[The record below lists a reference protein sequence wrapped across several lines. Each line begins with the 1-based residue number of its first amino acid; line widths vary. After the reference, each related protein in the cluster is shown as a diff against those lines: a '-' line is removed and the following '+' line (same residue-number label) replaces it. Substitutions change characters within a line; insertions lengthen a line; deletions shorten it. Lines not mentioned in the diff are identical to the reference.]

1 MPVVEMRKLVLIGNS
16 SEREQLIKLLHTE
29 GCAQIVSAPK
39 QEGTHYAD
47 KQSALET
54 YGAKKA
60 KIDFVFD
67 LLKSCQI
74 EAQALIKAKKITYKP
89 VKKPFLA
96 GKPSL
101 TMEEFYKTPQLE
113 QDVFDA
119 ADRLS
124 RLSEDLLKN
133 KANEIKLK
141 NTVAQ
146 LQPYKE
152 VDAKLESFK
161 DTANV
166 CILLGTVPSARKAA
180 AQKAEEAGAYMLYY
194 DSGANCT
201 VVSFFLKEKYDEI
214 AKILSDAEFSAC
226 TLNYTGV
233 PKDII
238 AESEQLLEANR
249 TMREKLIEQI
259 ISFEYILDDCKRLYD
274 YYLIEERKLECEMQT
289 SCTETSYIL
298 EAWVPKD
305 KTEELDK
312 VLESS
317 PLALMYE
324 MREPVEGEKPPTY
337 VEDNAVVEPYQSV
350 TNMFSAPAYGE
361 INPNPFVAFFF
372 FLFFGMMLADAGYG
386 LILTVLTGIVL
397 IKQRPPKG
405 QASLI
410 KIIFMGGISTVIWGI
425 ILGSYF
431 GFSAADIGVWYWFN
445 PIEEPMKM
453 LYLSLAMGIFQMC
466 FGLGINMVA
475 MFKQKKPLDAISGTL
490 SWYFMLLGLA
500 MAFGSSLVTAI
511 TMPAW
516 VKTAGYVLLGVGVFL
531 LMLSGALHKKGAGKI
546 SGALG
551 RLYDIVNFFSDLM
564 SYTRIFGLGLASAVI
579 GMVFNEIGQ
588 VVMNLI
594 PIKVIGIFAAA
605 IVFIIGHVFNIGI
618 NALGAY
624 VHNSR
629 LQFVE
634 FFGKFYTGGGDL
646 FRPLGCEMKYYY
658 ISNQEVKKQ

>member
-16 SEREQLIKLLHTE
+16 SERERLIKILHTE
-29 GCAQIVSAPK
+29 ECAEIVAAQK
-39 QEGTHYAD
+39 TEGTHYAD
-47 KQSALET
+47 KQSALEV

-60 KIDFVFD
+60 KLDFIFD
-67 LLKSCQI
+67 FIKSCQI
-74 EAQALIKAKKITYKP
+74 EAQALIKEKKINYTP
-89 VKKPFLA
+89 VKKPFLE

-101 TMEEFYKTPQLE
+101 TMEEFYETPKLE
-113 QDVFDA
+113 EGVFDSC
-119 ADRLS
+119 DRLT
-124 RLSEDLLKN
+124 RLSESLLKN
-133 KANEIKLK
+133 KSDEIKLK
-141 NTVAQ
+141 NTINQ

-161 DTANV
+161 DTKDV
-166 CILLGTVPSARKAA
+166 SILLGTVPSSRKAVA
-180 AQKAEEAGAYMLYY
+180 EKAEELGACMLFYDAGAV
-194 DSGANCT
+194 ST
-201 VVSFFLKEKYDEI
+201 VVCIVLKEKYEET

-233 PKDII
+233 PRDVI
-238 AESEQLLEANR
+238 AESEKLLAENTA
-249 TMREKLIEQI
+249 MREKLIEQS
-259 ISFEYILDDCKRLYD
+259 ISFEYVLDDCKRLYD
-274 YYLIEERKLECEMQT
+274 YYLVEERKLECEANT

-298 EAWVPKD
+298 EAWVPVD
-305 KTEELDK
+305 KTEKLDK
-312 VLESS
+312 ALSES

-324 MREPVEGEKPPTY
+324 IREPLEGEKPPTY

-386 LILTVLTGIVL
+386 LVLMILTGIVL

-410 KIIFMGGISTVIWGI
+410 KIIFMGGLSTVIWGI
-425 ILGSYF
+425 IFGSYF
-431 GFSAADIGVWYWFN
+431 GYSATDLGIWCWFN
-445 PIEEPMKM
+445 PIEEPMNM
-453 LYLSLAMGIFQMC
+453 LFLSLGMGIFQMC

-500 MAFGSSLVTAI
+500 LAFGSSLIKAI
-511 TMPAW
+511 AIPSW
-516 VKTAGYVLLGVGVFL
+516 VSTVGYVLLGAGVLL
-531 LMLSGALHKKGAGKI
+531 LMISGALHKKGASKV
-546 SGALG
+546 SGAFA
-551 RLYDIVNFFSDLM
+551 RLYDIINFFSDLM

-579 GMVFNEIGQ
+579 GMVFNEIGALM
-588 VVMNLI
+588 MNMI
-594 PIKVIGIFAAA
+594 PIKAIGVVVTA

-634 FFGKFYTGGGDL
+634 FFGKFYTGGGEL

-658 ISNQEVKKQ
+658 IHNQEVKK

>member
-16 SEREQLIKLLHTE
+16 SERERLIKILHTE
-29 GCAQIVSAPK
+29 ECAEIVAAQK
-39 QEGTHYAD
+39 TEGTHYAD
-47 KQSALET
+47 KQSALEV

-60 KIDFVFD
+60 KLDFIFD
-67 LLKSCQI
+67 FIKSCQI
-74 EAQALIKAKKITYKP
+74 EAQALIKEKKINYTP
-89 VKKPFLA
+89 VKKPFLV

-101 TMEEFYKTPQLE
+101 TMEEFYETPKLE
-113 QDVFDA
+113 EGVFDA
-119 ADRLS
+119 CDRLT
-124 RLSEDLLKN
+124 RLSESLLKN
-133 KANEIKLK
+133 KSDEIKLK
-141 NTVAQ
+141 NTINQ

-161 DTANV
+161 DTKDV
-166 CILLGTVPSARKAA
+166 SILLGTVPSSRKAVA
-180 AQKAEEAGAYMLYY
+180 EKAEELGACMLFYDAGAV
-194 DSGANCT
+194 ST
-201 VVSFFLKEKYDEI
+201 VVCIVLKEKYEET

-233 PKDII
+233 PKDVI
-238 AESEQLLEANR
+238 AESEKFLAENTA
-249 TMREKLIEQI
+249 MREKLIEQS
-259 ISFEYILDDCKRLYD
+259 ISFEYVLDDCKRLYD
-274 YYLIEERKLECEMQT
+274 YYLVEERKLECEANT

-298 EAWVPKD
+298 EAWVPVD
-305 KTEELDK
+305 KTEKLDK
-312 VLESS
+312 ALSES

-324 MREPVEGEKPPTY
+324 IREPLEGEKPPTY

-350 TNMFSAPAYGE
+350 TNMFSVPAYGE

-386 LILTVLTGIVL
+386 LVLMILTGIVL

-410 KIIFMGGISTVIWGI
+410 KIVFMGSFSTVIWGI
-425 ILGSYF
+425 IFGSYF
-431 GFSAADIGVWYWFN
+431 GYSATDLGIWCWFN
-445 PIEEPMKM
+445 PIEEPMNM
-453 LYLSLAMGIFQMC
+453 LFLSLGMGIFQMC

-475 MFKQKKPLDAISGTL
+475 MFRQKKPLDAISGTL

-500 MAFGSSLVTAI
+500 LAFGSSLIKAI
-511 TMPAW
+511 AIPSW
-516 VKTAGYVLLGVGVFL
+516 VSTIGYVLLGAGVLL
-531 LMLSGALHKKGAGKI
+531 LMISGALHKKGASMV
-546 SGALG
+546 SGAFA
-551 RLYDIVNFFSDLM
+551 RLYDISNFFSDLM

-579 GMVFNEIGQ
+579 GMVFNEIGALM
-588 VVMNLI
+588 MNMI
-594 PIKVIGIFAAA
+594 PIKAIGVVVTA

-634 FFGKFYTGGGDL
+634 FFGKFYTGGGEL

-658 ISNQEVKKQ
+658 IHNQEVKK

>member
-16 SEREQLIKLLHTE
+16 SERERLIKILHTE
-29 GCAQIVSAPK
+29 ECAEIVAAQK
-39 QEGTHYAD
+39 TEGTHYAD
-47 KQSALET
+47 KQSALEV

-60 KIDFVFD
+60 KLDFIFD
-67 LLKSCQI
+67 FIKSCQI
-74 EAQALIKAKKITYKP
+74 EAQALIKEKKINYTP
-89 VKKPFLA
+89 VKMPFLA

-101 TMEEFYKTPQLE
+101 TMEEFYETPKLE
-113 QDVFDA
+113 EGVFDA
-119 ADRLS
+119 CDRLT
-124 RLSEDLLKN
+124 RLSESLLKN
-133 KANEIKLK
+133 KSDEIKLK
-141 NTVAQ
+141 NTINQ

-161 DTANV
+161 DTKDV
-166 CILLGTVPSARKAA
+166 SILLGTVPSSRKAVA
-180 AQKAEEAGAYMLYY
+180 EKAEELGACMLFYDAGVV
-194 DSGANCT
+194 ST
-201 VVSFFLKEKYDEI
+201 VVCIVLKEKYEET

-233 PKDII
+233 PGDII
-238 AESEQLLEANR
+238 AESEKLLAENTA
-249 TMREKLIEQI
+249 MREKLIEQS
-259 ISFEYILDDCKRLYD
+259 ISFEYVLDDCKRLYD
-274 YYLIEERKLECEMQT
+274 YYLVEERKLECEANT

-298 EAWVPKD
+298 EAWVPVD
-305 KTEELDK
+305 KTEKLDK
-312 VLESS
+312 TLSES

-324 MREPVEGEKPPTY
+324 IREPLEGEKPPTY

-350 TNMFSAPAYGE
+350 TNMFSVPAYGE

-386 LILTVLTGIVL
+386 LVLMILTGIVL

-410 KIIFMGGISTVIWGI
+410 KIVFMGSFSTVIWGI
-425 ILGSYF
+425 IFGSYF
-431 GFSAADIGVWYWFN
+431 GYSATDLGIWCWFN
-445 PIEEPMKM
+445 PIEEPMNM
-453 LYLSLAMGIFQMC
+453 LFLSLGMGIFQMC

-500 MAFGSSLVTAI
+500 LAFGSSLIKAI
-511 TMPAW
+511 AIPSW
-516 VKTAGYVLLGVGVFL
+516 VSTVGYVLLGAGVLL
-531 LMLSGALHKKGAGKI
+531 LMISGALHKKGASMV
-546 SGALG
+546 SGAFA
-551 RLYDIVNFFSDLM
+551 RLYDIINFFSDLM

-579 GMVFNEIGQ
+579 GMVFNEIGELM
-588 VVMNLI
+588 MNMI
-594 PIKVIGIFAAA
+594 PIKAIGVVVTA

-634 FFGKFYTGGGDL
+634 FFGKFYTGGGEL

-658 ISNQEVKKQ
+658 IHNQEVKK

>member
-16 SEREQLIKLLHTE
+16 SERERLIKILHTE
-29 GCAQIVSAPK
+29 ECAEIVAAQK
-39 QEGTHYAD
+39 TEGTHYAD
-47 KQSALET
+47 KQSALEV

-60 KIDFVFD
+60 KLDFIFD
-67 LLKSCQI
+67 FIKSCQI
-74 EAQALIKAKKITYKP
+74 EAQALIKEKKINYTP

-101 TMEEFYKTPQLE
+101 TMEEFYETPKLE
-113 QDVFDA
+113 EGVFDA
-119 ADRLS
+119 CDRLT
-124 RLSEDLLKN
+124 RLSESLLKN
-133 KANEIKLK
+133 KSDEIKLK
-141 NTVAQ
+141 NTINQ

-161 DTANV
+161 DTKDV
-166 CILLGTVPSARKAA
+166 SILLGTVPSSRKAVA
-180 AQKAEEAGAYMLYY
+180 EKAEELGACMLFYDAGVV
-194 DSGANCT
+194 ST
-201 VVSFFLKEKYDEI
+201 VVCIVLKEKYEET

-233 PKDII
+233 PRDVI
-238 AESEQLLEANR
+238 AESEKLLAENTA
-249 TMREKLIEQI
+249 MREKLIEQS
-259 ISFEYILDDCKRLYD
+259 ISFEYVLDDCKRLYD
-274 YYLIEERKLECEMQT
+274 YYLVEERKLECEANT

-298 EAWVPKD
+298 EAWVPVD
-305 KTEELDK
+305 KTEKLDK
-312 VLESS
+312 ALSES

-324 MREPVEGEKPPTY
+324 IREPLEGEKPPTY

-350 TNMFSAPAYGE
+350 TNMFSVPAYGE

-386 LILTVLTGIVL
+386 LVLMILTGIVL

-410 KIIFMGGISTVIWGI
+410 KIVFMGSFSTVIWGI
-425 ILGSYF
+425 IFGSYF
-431 GFSAADIGVWYWFN
+431 GYSATDLGIWCWFN
-445 PIEEPMKM
+445 PIEEPMNM
-453 LYLSLAMGIFQMC
+453 LFLSLGMGIFQMC

-500 MAFGSSLVTAI
+500 LAFGSSLIKAI
-511 TMPAW
+511 AIPSW
-516 VKTAGYVLLGVGVFL
+516 VSTVGYVLLGAGVLL
-531 LMLSGALHKKGAGKI
+531 LMISGALHKKGASMV
-546 SGALG
+546 SGAFA
-551 RLYDIVNFFSDLM
+551 RLYDIINFFSDLM

-579 GMVFNEIGQ
+579 GMVFNEIGALM
-588 VVMNLI
+588 MNMI
-594 PIKVIGIFAAA
+594 PIKAIGVVVTA
-605 IVFIIGHVFNIGI
+605 IVFLIGHVFNIGI

-634 FFGKFYTGGGDL
+634 FFGKFYTGGGEL
-646 FRPLGCEMKYYY
+646 FRPPGCEMKYYY
-658 ISNQEVKKQ
+658 IHNQ

>member
-16 SEREQLIKLLHTE
+16 SERERLIKILHTE
-29 GCAQIVSAPK
+29 ECAEIVAAQK
-39 QEGTHYAD
+39 TEGTHYAD
-47 KQSALET
+47 KQSALEV

-60 KIDFVFD
+60 KLDFIFD
-67 LLKSCQI
+67 FIKSCQI
-74 EAQALIKAKKITYKP
+74 EAQALIKEKKINYTP

-101 TMEEFYKTPQLE
+101 TMEEFYETPKLE
-113 QDVFDA
+113 EGVFDA
-119 ADRLS
+119 CDRLT
-124 RLSEDLLKN
+124 RLSESLLKN
-133 KANEIKLK
+133 KSDEIKLK
-141 NTVAQ
+141 NTINQ

-161 DTANV
+161 DTKDV
-166 CILLGTVPSARKAA
+166 SILLGTVPSSRKAVA
-180 AQKAEEAGAYMLYY
+180 EKAEELGACMLFYDAGVV
-194 DSGANCT
+194 ST
-201 VVSFFLKEKYDEI
+201 VVCIVLKEKYEET

-233 PKDII
+233 PRDVI
-238 AESEQLLEANR
+238 AESEKLLAEN
-249 TMREKLIEQI
+249 TSMREKLIEQS
-259 ISFEYILDDCKRLYD
+259 ISFEYVLDDCKRLYD
-274 YYLIEERKLECEMQT
+274 YYLVEERKLECEANT

-298 EAWVPKD
+298 EAWVPVD
-305 KTEELDK
+305 KTEKLDK
-312 VLESS
+312 ALSES

-324 MREPVEGEKPPTY
+324 IREPLEGEKPPTY

-350 TNMFSAPAYGE
+350 TNMFSVPAYGE

-386 LILTVLTGIVL
+386 LVLMILTGIVL

-410 KIIFMGGISTVIWGI
+410 KIVFMGSFSTVIWGI
-425 ILGSYF
+425 IFGSYF
-431 GFSAADIGVWYWFN
+431 GYSATDLGIWCWFN
-445 PIEEPMKM
+445 PIEEPMNM
-453 LYLSLAMGIFQMC
+453 LFLSLGMGIFQMC

-500 MAFGSSLVTAI
+500 LAFGSSLIKAI
-511 TMPAW
+511 AIPSW
-516 VKTAGYVLLGVGVFL
+516 VSTVGYVLLGAGVLL
-531 LMLSGALHKKGAGKI
+531 LMISGALHKKGASMV
-546 SGALG
+546 SGAFA
-551 RLYDIVNFFSDLM
+551 RLYDIINFFSDLM

-579 GMVFNEIGQ
+579 GMVFNEIGALM
-588 VVMNLI
+588 MNMI
-594 PIKVIGIFAAA
+594 PIKAIGVVVTA

-634 FFGKFYTGGGDL
+634 FFGKFYTGGGEL

-658 ISNQEVKKQ
+658 IHNQEVKK

>member
-16 SEREQLIKLLHTE
+16 SERERLIKILHTE
-29 GCAQIVSAPK
+29 ECAEIVAAQK
-39 QEGTHYAD
+39 TEGTHYAD
-47 KQSALET
+47 KQSALEV

-60 KIDFVFD
+60 KLDFIFD
-67 LLKSCQI
+67 FIKSCQI
-74 EAQALIKAKKITYKP
+74 EAQALIKEKKINYTP
-89 VKKPFLA
+89 VKKPFLE

-101 TMEEFYKTPQLE
+101 TMEEFYETPKLE
-113 QDVFDA
+113 EGVFDSC
-119 ADRLS
+119 DRLT
-124 RLSEDLLKN
+124 RLSESLLKN
-133 KANEIKLK
+133 KSDEIKLK
-141 NTVAQ
+141 NTINQ

-161 DTANV
+161 DTKDV
-166 CILLGTVPSARKAA
+166 SILLGTVPSSRKAVA
-180 AQKAEEAGAYMLYY
+180 EKAEELGACMLFYDAGVV
-194 DSGANCT
+194 ST
-201 VVSFFLKEKYDEI
+201 VVCIVLKEKYEET

-226 TLNYTGV
+226 TLKYTGGPRDV
-233 PKDII
+233 I
-238 AESEQLLEANR
+238 AESEKLLAENTA
-249 TMREKLIEQI
+249 MREKLIEQS
-259 ISFEYILDDCKRLYD
+259 ISFEYVLDDCKRLYD
-274 YYLIEERKLECEMQT
+274 YYLVEERKLECEANT

-298 EAWVPKD
+298 EAWVPVD
-305 KTEELDK
+305 KTEKLDK
-312 VLESS
+312 ALSES

-324 MREPVEGEKPPTY
+324 IREPLEGEKPPTY

-350 TNMFSAPAYGE
+350 TNTFSVPAYGE

-386 LILTVLTGIVL
+386 LVLMILTGIVL

-410 KIIFMGGISTVIWGI
+410 KIVFMGSFSTVIWGI
-425 ILGSYF
+425 IFGSYF
-431 GFSAADIGVWYWFN
+431 GYSATDLGIWCWFN
-445 PIEEPMKM
+445 PIEEPMNM
-453 LYLSLAMGIFQMC
+453 LFLSLGMGIFQMC

-500 MAFGSSLVTAI
+500 LAFGSSLIKAI
-511 TMPAW
+511 AIPSW
-516 VKTAGYVLLGVGVFL
+516 VSTVGYVLLGAGVLL
-531 LMLSGALHKKGAGKI
+531 LMISGALHKKGASMV
-546 SGALG
+546 SGAFA
-551 RLYDIVNFFSDLM
+551 RLYDIINFFSDLM

-579 GMVFNEIGQ
+579 GMVFNEIGALM
-588 VVMNLI
+588 MNMI
-594 PIKVIGIFAAA
+594 PIKAIGVVVTA

-634 FFGKFYTGGGDL
+634 FFGKFYTGGGEL

-658 ISNQEVKKQ
+658 IHNQEVKK

>member
-16 SEREQLIKLLHTE
+16 SERERLIKILHTE
-29 GCAQIVSAPK
+29 ECAEIVAAQK
-39 QEGTHYAD
+39 TEGTHYAD
-47 KQSALET
+47 KQSALEV

-60 KIDFVFD
+60 KLDFIFD
-67 LLKSCQI
+67 FIKSCQI
-74 EAQALIKAKKITYKP
+74 EAQALIKEKKINYTP

-101 TMEEFYKTPQLE
+101 TMEEFYETPKLE
-113 QDVFDA
+113 EGVFDA
-119 ADRLS
+119 CDRLM
-124 RLSEDLLKN
+124 RLSESLLKN
-133 KANEIKLK
+133 KSDEIKLK
-141 NTVAQ
+141 NTINQ

-161 DTANV
+161 DTKDV
-166 CILLGTVPSARKAA
+166 SILLGTVPSSRKAVA
-180 AQKAEEAGAYMLYY
+180 EKAEDLGACMLFYDAGVV
-194 DSGANCT
+194 ST
-201 VVSFFLKEKYDEI
+201 VVCIVLKEKYEET

-226 TLNYTGV
+226 TLNYTGIPRDV
-233 PKDII
+233 I
-238 AESEQLLEANR
+238 AESEKLLAENTA
-249 TMREKLIEQI
+249 MREKLIEQS
-259 ISFEYILDDCKRLYD
+259 ISFEYVLDDCKRLYD
-274 YYLIEERKLECEMQT
+274 YYLVEERKLECEANT

-298 EAWVPKD
+298 EAWVPVD
-305 KTEELDK
+305 KTEKLDK
-312 VLESS
+312 ALSES

-324 MREPVEGEKPPTY
+324 IREPLEGEKPPTY

-350 TNMFSAPAYGE
+350 TNMFSVPAYGE

-386 LILTVLTGIVL
+386 LVLMILTGIVL

-410 KIIFMGGISTVIWGI
+410 KIVFMGSFSTVIWGI
-425 ILGSYF
+425 IFGSYF
-431 GFSAADIGVWYWFN
+431 GYSATDLGIWCWFN
-445 PIEEPMKM
+445 PIEEPMNM
-453 LYLSLAMGIFQMC
+453 LFLSLGMGIFQMC

-500 MAFGSSLVTAI
+500 LAFGSSLIKAI
-511 TMPAW
+511 AIPSW
-516 VKTAGYVLLGVGVFL
+516 VSTVGYVLLGAGVLL
-531 LMLSGALHKKGAGKI
+531 LMISGALHKKGASMV
-546 SGALG
+546 SGAFA
-551 RLYDIVNFFSDLM
+551 RLYDIINFFSDLM

-579 GMVFNEIGQ
+579 GMVFNEIGALM
-588 VVMNLI
+588 MNMI
-594 PIKVIGIFAAA
+594 PIKAIGVVVTA

-634 FFGKFYTGGGDL
+634 FFGKFYTGGGEL

-658 ISNQEVKKQ
+658 IHNQEVKK

>member
-16 SEREQLIKLLHTE
+16 SEREQLIKILHTE
-29 GCAQIVSAPK
+29 ECAQIVSAPRL
-39 QEGTHYAD
+39 EGTRYAD
-47 KQSALET
+47 KQSALEVF
-54 YGAKKA
+54 GAKKA

-67 LLKSCQI
+67 LIKNCQV
-74 EAQALIKAKKITYKP
+74 EAQALIKAKKITYNP

-101 TMEEFYKTPQLE
+101 TMEEFYKTPELE
-113 QDVFDA
+113 EDVFDVCK
-119 ADRLS
+119 RLTK
-124 RLSEDLLKN
+124 LSEELLKN
-133 KANEIKLK
+133 KADAIKLK
-141 NTVAQ
+141 NTINQ

-166 CILLGTVPSARKAA
+166 CVMLGTVPSSKKVV
-180 AQKAEEAGAYMLYY
+180 AQKVEDEGAEVLYFDAGT
-194 DSGANCT
+194 NCT
-201 VVSFFLKEKYDEI
+201 IVCIFLKEKYDDVT
-214 AKILSDAEFSAC
+214 KILSDAEFAAC

-238 AESEQLLEANR
+238 AESEKMAEANEA
-249 TMREKLIEQI
+249 MREKLIEQI

-274 YYLIEERKLECEMQT
+274 YYLVEERKLECEMQT

-298 EAWVPKD
+298 EAWVPVGR
-305 KTEELDK
+305 TQELDK
-312 VLESS
+312 ALESS

-324 MREPVEGEKPPTY
+324 IREPKEGEKPPTY
-337 VEDNAVVEPYQSV
+337 VEDNAVVEPYQTV
-350 TNMFSAPAYGE
+350 TNMFSAPAYRE
-361 INPNPFVAFFF
+361 IDPNPFVAFFF

-386 LILTVLTGIVL
+386 LVLMILTGIVL

-410 KIIFMGGISTVIWGI
+410 KIVFMGGLSTVIWGI
-425 ILGSYF
+425 IFGSYF
-431 GFSAADIGVWYWFN
+431 GYSATDLGIWCWFN
-445 PIEEPMKM
+445 PIEEPMNM
-453 LYLSLAMGIFQMC
+453 LFLSLGMGVFQMC

-475 MFKQKKPLDAISGTL
+475 MFRQKKPLDAISGTL
-490 SWYFMLLGLA
+490 SWYFLLLGLA
-500 MAFGSSLVTAI
+500 LAFGSSLIKSI
-511 TMPAW
+511 TIPAW
-516 VKTAGYVLLGVGVFL
+516 VKTVGYVLLGIGAVL
-531 LMLSGALHKKGAGKI
+531 LMLSGALHKKGAKKI
-546 SGALG
+546 SGAFAS
-551 RLYDIVNFFSDLM
+551 LYGVINFFSDLM

-579 GMVFNEIGQ
+579 GMVFNEIGSLM
-588 VVMNLI
+588 MNMI
-594 PIKVIGIFAAA
+594 PIKAIGVVVAA
-605 IVFIIGHVFNIGI
+605 IVFLIGHVFNIGI

-634 FFGKFYTGGGDL
+634 FFGKFYTGGGEL

-658 ISNQEVKKQ
+658 IHNQEVKK

>member
-1 MPVVEMRKLVLIGNS
+1 MPVVEMRKLVLICNS
-16 SEREQLIKLLHTE
+16 SERERLIKILHTE
-29 GCAQIVSAPK
+29 ECAEIVAAQK
-39 QEGTHYAD
+39 TEGTHYAD
-47 KQSALET
+47 KQSALEV

-60 KIDFVFD
+60 KLDFIFD
-67 LLKSCQI
+67 FIKSCQI
-74 EAQALIKAKKITYKP
+74 EAQALIKEKKINYTP

-101 TMEEFYKTPQLE
+101 TMEEFYETPKLE
-113 QDVFDA
+113 EGVFDA
-119 ADRLS
+119 CDRLT
-124 RLSEDLLKN
+124 RLSESLLKN
-133 KANEIKLK
+133 KSDEIKLK
-141 NTVAQ
+141 NTINQ

-161 DTANV
+161 DTKDV
-166 CILLGTVPSARKAA
+166 SILLGTVPSSRKAVA
-180 AQKAEEAGAYMLYY
+180 EKAEELGACMLFYDAGVV
-194 DSGANCT
+194 ST
-201 VVSFFLKEKYDEI
+201 VVCIVLKEKYEET

-233 PKDII
+233 PRDVI
-238 AESEQLLEANR
+238 AESEKLLAENTA
-249 TMREKLIEQI
+249 MREKLIEQS
-259 ISFEYILDDCKRLYD
+259 ISFEYVLDDCKRLYD
-274 YYLIEERKLECEMQT
+274 YYLVEERKLECEANT

-298 EAWVPKD
+298 EAWVPVD
-305 KTEELDK
+305 KTEKLDK
-312 VLESS
+312 ALSES

-324 MREPVEGEKPPTY
+324 IREPLEGEKPPTY
-337 VEDNAVVEPYQSV
+337 VEDSAVVEPYQSV

-386 LILTVLTGIVL
+386 LVLMILTGIVL

-410 KIIFMGGISTVIWGI
+410 KIVFMGSFSTVIWGI
-425 ILGSYF
+425 IFGSYF
-431 GFSAADIGVWYWFN
+431 GYSATDLGIWCWFN
-445 PIEEPMKM
+445 PIEEPMNM
-453 LYLSLAMGIFQMC
+453 LFLSLGMGIFQMC

-500 MAFGSSLVTAI
+500 LAFGSSLIKAI
-511 TMPAW
+511 AIPSW
-516 VKTAGYVLLGVGVFL
+516 VSTVGYVLLGAGVLL
-531 LMLSGALHKKGAGKI
+531 LMISGALHKKGASMV
-546 SGALG
+546 SGAFA
-551 RLYDIVNFFSDLM
+551 RLYDIINFFSDLM

-579 GMVFNEIGQ
+579 GMVFNEIGALM
-588 VVMNLI
+588 MNMI
-594 PIKVIGIFAAA
+594 PIKAIGVVVTA

-634 FFGKFYTGGGDL
+634 FFGKFYTGGGEL

-658 ISNQEVKKQ
+658 IHNQEVKK

>member
-16 SEREQLIKLLHTE
+16 SERERLIKILHTE
-29 GCAQIVSAPK
+29 ECAEIVAAQK
-39 QEGTHYAD
+39 TEGTHYAD
-47 KQSALET
+47 KQSALEV

-60 KIDFVFD
+60 KLDFIFD
-67 LLKSCQI
+67 FIKSCQI
-74 EAQALIKAKKITYKP
+74 EAQALIKEKKINYTP

-101 TMEEFYKTPQLE
+101 TMEEFYETPKLE
-113 QDVFDA
+113 EGVFDA
-119 ADRLS
+119 CDRLT
-124 RLSEDLLKN
+124 RLSESLLKN
-133 KANEIKLK
+133 KSDEIKLK
-141 NTVAQ
+141 NTINQ

-161 DTANV
+161 DTKDV
-166 CILLGTVPSARKAA
+166 SILLGTVPSSRKAVA
-180 AQKAEEAGAYMLYY
+180 EKAEELGACMLFYDAGAV
-194 DSGANCT
+194 ST
-201 VVSFFLKEKYDEI
+201 VVCIVLKEKYEET

-233 PKDII
+233 PKDVI
-238 AESEQLLEANR
+238 AESEKFLAENTA
-249 TMREKLIEQI
+249 MREKLIEQS
-259 ISFEYILDDCKRLYD
+259 ISFEYVLDDCKRLYD
-274 YYLIEERKLECEMQT
+274 YYLVEERKLECEANT

-298 EAWVPKD
+298 EAWVPVD
-305 KTEELDK
+305 KTEKLDK
-312 VLESS
+312 ALSES

-324 MREPVEGEKPPTY
+324 IREPLEGEKPPTY

-386 LILTVLTGIVL
+386 LVLMILTGIVL

-410 KIIFMGGISTVIWGI
+410 KIVFMGGLSTVIWGI
-425 ILGSYF
+425 IFGSYF
-431 GFSAADIGVWYWFN
+431 GYSATDLGIWCWFN
-445 PIEEPMKM
+445 PIEEPMNM
-453 LYLSLAMGIFQMC
+453 LFLSLGMGIFQMC

-475 MFKQKKPLDAISGTL
+475 MFRQKKPLDAISGTL

-500 MAFGSSLVTAI
+500 LAFGSSLIKAI
-511 TMPAW
+511 VIPSW
-516 VKTAGYVLLGVGVFL
+516 VSTVGYVLLGAGVLL
-531 LMLSGALHKKGAGKI
+531 LMISGALHKKGASKV
-546 SGALG
+546 SGAFA
-551 RLYDIVNFFSDLM
+551 RLYDIINFFSDLM

-579 GMVFNEIGQ
+579 GMVFNEIGALM
-588 VVMNLI
+588 MNMI
-594 PIKVIGIFAAA
+594 PIKAIGVVVTA
-605 IVFIIGHVFNIGI
+605 IVFLIGHVFNIGI

-634 FFGKFYTGGGDL
+634 FFGKFYTGGGEL

-658 ISNQEVKKQ
+658 IHNQEVKK